1 MANYILLI
9 LVVIVALVAGVG
21 IFIVIQMRR
30 NRETFQLQ
38 ERAIA
43 NELEL
48 AKKEGVEIPD
58 DLEKRLERF

>member
-9 LVVIVALVAGVG
+9 LIVIVALVAGVG